1 MSVAQPIFITLF
13 TFIDGLMLSIYGTIF
28 NLMLRQSNI
37 PTNVVGRIASFSLW
51 GAAIFGLVFGLIADK
66 FDKRKVV
73 ILSQFLSIFFGTY
86 RIFSISV
93 IELGLLSFFF
103 GGFSSASNI
112 ILSTLLVLKTNRED
126 RAKFFGLNFGVGM
139 FTGVIGNIV
148 GGSLGDILGIKPVL
162 VFSSILRLLAI
173 IPLRKITVGVAQVT
187 EKHTEKQL
195 VNSSFGRL
203 NKFSKDSNVNN
214 VNVDLDSGPAL
225 SLKNVR
231 ELFDLFS
238 PKYSKVVF
246 YYLLSVASVG
256 FGAGLFVTFGNVIF
270 YDLFHFNAS
279 SIGVILAL
287 AQFATSLGALFSHKL
302 GKKFGDLNILVFSY
316 VVVPIL
322 IVSLSFIRDPV
333 VFTSVYV
340 LRFAVMNMVSPLLS
354 ALVYSNIPK
363 DKLATVNGISNFV
376 NNLSRALSA
385 ELFALLTVFKSGYT
399 LIFVISSI
407 FYFANAY
414 VMIRLY
420 KHLS

>member
-1 MSVAQPIFITLF
+1 
-13 TFIDGLMLSIYGTIF
+13 MLSIYGTIF

-37 PTNVVGRIASFSLW
+37 PTNIVGRITSFSLW

-66 FDKRKVV
+66 FDKRK
-73 ILSQFLSIFFGTY
+73 IILLSQLLSILFGTY
-86 RIFSISV
+86 RIFSNSAIN
-93 IELGLLSFFF
+93 LGILSFFF
-103 GGFSSASNI
+103 GGLSTSSNV
-112 ILSTLLVLKTNRED
+112 ILSTLLVLKTNSEN

-148 GGSLGDILGIKPVL
+148 GGTLGDIFGIRPVL
-162 VFSSILRLLAI
+162 FFSSILRLLAI
-173 IPLRKITVGVAQVT
+173 IPLRRITVEGDETA
-187 EKHTEKQL
+187 EKHA
-195 VNSSFGRL
+195 VYSSFDRL
-203 NKFSKDSNVNN
+203 NKLSKDKHLNSVS
-214 VNVDLDSGPAL
+214 VDLDRGFSL
-225 SLKNVR
+225 RLKNLK
-231 ELFDLFS
+231 EIFDLFS
-238 PKYSKVVF
+238 PRYSKVVF
-246 YYLLSVASVG
+246 YYLLSVVSVG

-279 SIGVILAL
+279 VIGVILAL
-287 AQFATSLGALFSHKL
+287 AQFATSLGAVFSHKL
-302 GKKFGDLNILVFSY
+302 GKRFGDANILVFSY
-316 VVVPIL
+316 VAVPIL
-322 IVSLSFIRDPV
+322 IVALSFIHDPV

-363 DKLATVNGISNFV
+363 NKLATVNGISNFV

-399 LIFVISSI
+399 LIFVISSV